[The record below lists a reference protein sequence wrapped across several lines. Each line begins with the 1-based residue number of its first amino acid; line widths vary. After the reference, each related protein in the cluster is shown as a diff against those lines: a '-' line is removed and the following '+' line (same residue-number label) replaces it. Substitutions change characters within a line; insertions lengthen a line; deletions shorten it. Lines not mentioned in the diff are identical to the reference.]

1 MGKSSTLREGGI
13 ERVEKGGKAFMKAD
27 DGGKPILRASP
38 AVKALVRKG
47 TSPVKRGKGS

>member
-1 MGKSSTLREGGI
+1 MRKISTLREEGI
-13 ERVEKGGKAFMKAD
+13 ERVEKGGKAFVMSG

-38 AVKALVRKG
+38 TVKALVRKG